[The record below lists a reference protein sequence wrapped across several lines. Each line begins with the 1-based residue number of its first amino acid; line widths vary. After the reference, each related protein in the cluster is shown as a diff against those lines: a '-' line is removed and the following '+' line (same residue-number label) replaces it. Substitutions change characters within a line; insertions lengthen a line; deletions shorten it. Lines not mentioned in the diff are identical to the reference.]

1 MWSRGIK
8 QMFVQIHIAL
18 NAQVQAHAQA
28 NNQLI
33 LDDSLLLNHVVCP
46 NDNCVA
52 SLSQNKESETESVL
66 QGGGDEMN
74 KNTHTRTNTL
84 PLPCLIHLCNDFGS
98 WMNSCARANGH
109 VSLNVC
115 TTAHNCRVVNLGF
128 TWHVSFLLLLFL
140 LVVCL
145 WR

>member
-1 MWSRGIK
+1 
-8 QMFVQIHIAL
+8 MFVQIHIAL

-74 KNTHTRTNTL
+74 KNTHTYTQT
-84 PLPCLIHLCNDFGS
+84 H
-98 WMNSCARANGH
+98 
-109 VSLNVC
+109 
-115 TTAHNCRVVNLGF
+115 CRCPASF
-128 TWHVSFLLLLFL
+128 TSAMILAVG
-140 LVVCL
+140 
-145 WR
+145 